1 MASSRAAESRN
12 AEGATT
18 LRDAPRSAR
27 RIRKLRPGVFRPSRI
42 LAVLLFAAIGIF
54 LGFVIWQLRPLDVQL
69 KLNPSQWVV
78 AVAAWSAVIGWM
90 TNALVT
96 VRNSVKQHTINTLL
110 QSRLSTAYMT
120 KAEDLNE
127 DLADGAGGFKVI
139 TVEQLAAGD
148 SVIANA
154 IYFLNHFEFIAVG
167 IRQGDLDEN
176 LIKESIG
183 GQVRRFFD
191 SAKAVIDKHSE
202 SDARTFEHLKW
213 LRARWTEG
221 SRASLVES
229 GLVVTVCVLT
239 LLLMTWGTPSLL
251 GRVAESGVIQVN
263 KTQVESSDA
272 NGGRSVPRVDR
283 RRPTAVEGE
292 NPSRQEQ
299 SFLWDP
305 TVLAMTA
312 GLAIV
317 TAGIGVGLFG
327 RTCAEHRP
335 RPLCC

>member
-120 KAEDLNE
+120 KA
-127 DLADGAGGFKVI
+127 AI
-139 TVEQLAAGD
+139 AA
-148 SVIANA
+148 
-154 IYFLNHFEFIAVG
+154 
-167 IRQGDLDEN
+167 
-176 LIKESIG
+176 
-183 GQVRRFFD
+183 
-191 SAKAVIDKHSE
+191 
-202 SDARTFEHLKW
+202 
-213 LRARWTEG
+213 
-221 SRASLVES
+221 
-229 GLVVTVCVLT
+229 VC
-239 LLLMTWGTPSLL
+239 
-251 GRVAESGVIQVN
+251 
-263 KTQVESSDA
+263 
-272 NGGRSVPRVDR
+272 
-283 RRPTAVEGE
+283 
-292 NPSRQEQ
+292 
-299 SFLWDP
+299 
-305 TVLAMTA
+305 
-312 GLAIV
+312 
-317 TAGIGVGLFG
+317 
-327 RTCAEHRP
+327 
-335 RPLCC
+335 